1 MLYDTLAGRIPLH
14 YGLIRPIPSLNSEGP
29 RSFVVALFKCF
40 WRQCQSR
47 CTSRKESRS
56 ASRHES
62 RSLISV
68 CASLARARSNCS
80 LTSIHLHWRPLLVQ
94 TFSSGNNFLIVPV
107 ALVTYT
113 GLISSA
119 DFLSKISTH
128 SIRAAGNYLKLR

>member
-1 MLYDTLAGRIPLH
+1 MIHSNLKDPT
-14 YGLIRPIPSLNSEGP
+14 PSLNSEGP

-40 WRQCQSR
+40 WRQCQ
-47 CTSRKESRS
+47 SRKESRS

-80 LTSIHLHWRPLLVQ
+80 LTSIHLHWRPLVVQ